1 LRSWRVPSES
11 KPGVEYTVT
20 LGEDGTWSCTCP
32 HYTYRRAEC
41 KHVLRVR
48 EELSAP
54 KASYVVHPMVRE
66 GVVEDREYQRRIVER
81 ALEANTLVVLPTA
94 LGKTVIAELVAAEL
108 LHRYPGC
115 RVLMMAPTKPLAL
128 QHRESIL
135 RHLKLEREEVATVT
149 GEMPDR
155 SMIWDDPRVR
165 VITAT
170 PQTVWNDYRKGLV
183 RLEEFALLVFDEC
196 HRSRS
201 RYAYTRLAGE
211 YVRKCPY
218 PLILA
223 LTASPGSE
231 EERVIEVVRN
241 LWIEQI
247 AWTTEE
253 DEDVARYI
261 PGIKASWVR
270 VALPEQYEAI
280 RQVIRRMIESTLAR
294 LRIDGLSVP
303 EEVNRKVLVGLM
315 NRLRAEI
322 EAGVKGPNMHYMALI
337 SAALSL
343 YHALELIESQHVYS
357 LRRYLEEIQES
368 ELRSH
373 RMVAGMPEF
382 RRLVM
387 MANECNADHTKV
399 NALLTVL
406 MAHFAEKK
414 DDRVLVF
421 ANIRTTAEV
430 LVERLKERGYK
441 AALFVGKAEGKGGP
455 RMTQEE
461 QMRVLK
467 AFREGA
473 YNVLV
478 ATSIGEEGLDIPEC
492 GLVVFYEPAVSGIR
506 YIQRRGR
513 TGRKL
518 PGKVVILVAE
528 GTVDEYYFREGYRRA
543 RRMER
548 ILKQASEK
556 TVRVLRRVERPQP
569 GVPWPWRRE
578 EGGELAIELE
588 TEDRDRMVEPEGLK
602 GEAEEELTIELP
614 PVQLAPTSDVVEEA
628 EPIEPEE
635 IEVEGPSSSE
645 LYHCR
650 KHLYMLLLKA
660 GDRGVTLGELL
671 KELGEDYSPDVVR
684 RSLSRLVRDGLVKRV
699 GDRYVTAAALR
710 SKPVAAKAQGR
721 IVTVEVEKVYPGFAV
736 VLVNDRFR
744 ARLEPSTY
752 NGPRELIKKGR
763 RFRARATVTKLNG
776 TTVLLIHDV
785 VEAI

>member
-1 LRSWRVPSES
+1 
-11 KPGVEYTVT
+11 
-20 LGEDGTWSCTCP
+20 
-32 HYTYRRAEC
+32 
-41 KHVLRVR
+41 
-48 EELSAP
+48 
-54 KASYVVHPMVRE
+54 MVRE

-149 GEMPDR
+149 GEMPER
-155 SMIWDDPRVR
+155 SVAWDDPRVR

-170 PQTVWNDYRKGLV
+170 PQTVWNDYREGLV

-231 EERVIEVVRN
+231 EEKVVEVVRN

-247 AWTTEE
+247 LWTTED
-253 DEDVARYI
+253 DEEVARYI

-270 VALPEQYEAI
+270 VALPEEYEAI
-280 RQVIRRMIESTLAR
+280 RQVIKRMIETVLAR
-294 LRIDGLSVP
+294 LRIDGLSIP

-373 RMVAGMPEF
+373 KMVAGMPEF

-387 MANECNADHTKV
+387 MANECSADHTKV

-406 MAHFAEKK
+406 MAHFAEKE
-414 DDRVLVF
+414 DDRVLLF
-421 ANIRTTAEV
+421 ANIRSTAEV
-430 LVERLKERGYK
+430 LVERLKERGYR

-513 TGRKL
+513 TGRRL

-528 GTVDEYYFREGYRRA
+528 GTVDEYYFREGYSRA
-543 RRMER
+543 RKMER
-548 ILKQASEK
+548 MLKQASEK
-556 TVRVLRRVERPQP
+556 TVRVLRRAERPQP
-569 GVPWPWRRE
+569 GTPWPWRRV

-588 TEDRDRMVEPEGLK
+588 TEDRGHASESEEQE

-614 PVQLAPTSDVVEEA
+614 PVQSAPTSDAVEEA
-628 EPIEPEE
+628 EPIEPEG

-660 GDRGVTLGELL
+660 GDRGATLGELL
-671 KELGEDYSPDVVR
+671 KELDEDYSPDVVR
-684 RSLSRLVRDGLVKRV
+684 RSLARLVRDGLVKKV

-710 SKPVAAKAQGR
+710 SRPVAAKAQGR
-721 IVTVEVEKVYPGFAV
+721 IRTIEVEKVYPGFAV
-736 VLVNDRFR
+736 VFVDDRFR
-744 ARLEPSTY
+744 ARLESSAY

-763 RFRARATVTKLNG
+763 RFRARATVTKLDG
-776 TTVLLIHDV
+776 TTTILIHDV

>member
-1 LRSWRVPSES
+1 
-11 KPGVEYTVT
+11 
-20 LGEDGTWSCTCP
+20 
-32 HYTYRRAEC
+32 
-41 KHVLRVR
+41 VR

-54 KASYVVHPMVRE
+54 EPNYVVHPLVRE
-66 GVVEDREYQRRIVER
+66 GALEDREYQRRIVEK
-81 ALEANTLVVLPTA
+81 ALQANTLVVLPTA

-108 LHRYPGC
+108 LHRYAGC

-135 RHLKLEREEVATVT
+135 RHLKLERDEVATVT
-149 GEMPDR
+149 GETEERTMA
-155 SMIWDDPRVR
+155 WDDPKIK

-170 PQTVWNDYRKGLV
+170 PQTVWNDYRRGLV

-231 EERVIEVVRN
+231 EEKVVEVVRN

-247 AWTTEE
+247 VWTTED

-280 RQVIRRMIESTLAR
+280 RQVIKRMIESTLAR
-294 LRIDGLSVP
+294 LRIDGMLRVP
-303 EEVNRKVLVGLM
+303 QEAVNRKVLVGLM

-322 EAGVKGPNMHYMALI
+322 EAGVKGSNMHYMALI

-430 LVERLKERGYK
+430 LVERLKERGYR

-461 QMRVLK
+461 QMRVLR

-543 RRMER
+543 RKMER
-548 ILKQASEK
+548 ILKLASEK
-556 TVRVLRRVERPQP
+556 TVRVLRRAERPQP
-569 GVPWPWRRE
+569 GTPWPWRR

-588 TEDRDRMVEPEGLK
+588 TEDRGYATEPEEQGS
-602 GEAEEELTIELP
+602 EAEEELTIEIP
-614 PVQLAPTSDVVEEA
+614 PVQSAPTSDAVEEV

-660 GDRGVTLGELL
+660 GNRGATLGELL
-671 KELGEDYSPDVVR
+671 KELDEGYSPDVVR
-684 RSLSRLVRDGLVKRV
+684 RSLARLVRDGLVKKV
-699 GDRYVTAAALR
+699 GDRYVTTAALR
-710 SKPVAAKAQGR
+710 SKPIKAKPQGR

-736 VLVNDRFR
+736 VLVDDRFR

-776 TTVLLIHDV
+776 KTAILIHDV
-785 VEAI
+785 VKVI

>member
-1 LRSWRVPSES
+1 
-11 KPGVEYTVT
+11 
-20 LGEDGTWSCTCP
+20 
-32 HYTYRRAEC
+32 
-41 KHVLRVR
+41 
-48 EELSAP
+48 
-54 KASYVVHPMVRE
+54 
-66 GVVEDREYQRRIVER
+66 
-81 ALEANTLVVLPTA
+81 
-94 LGKTVIAELVAAEL
+94 
-108 LHRYPGC
+108 
-115 RVLMMAPTKPLAL
+115 
-128 QHRESIL
+128 
-135 RHLKLEREEVATVT
+135 
-149 GEMPDR
+149 
-155 SMIWDDPRVR
+155 

-170 PQTVWNDYRKGLV
+170 PQTVWNDYKRGLV

-211 YVRKCPY
+211 YVRRCPY

-247 AWTTEE
+247 VWTTEE
-253 DEDVARYI
+253 DEEVAKYI

-280 RQVIRRMIESTLAR
+280 RQVIKRMIETVLAK
-294 LRIDGLSVP
+294 LRIDGLSIP
-303 EEVNRKVLVGLM
+303 EEVDRKVLVGLM

-322 EAGVKGPNMHYMALI
+322 EAGAKGPNMHYMVLI

-357 LRRYLEEIQES
+357 LRRYLEEIQGS

-387 MANECNADHTKV
+387 MANECNVDHTKV

-421 ANIRTTAEV
+421 ANIRATAEV
-430 LVERLKERGYK
+430 LVERLKERGYR

-513 TGRKL
+513 TGRRL

-543 RRMER
+543 RKMER
-548 ILKQASEK
+548 ILKLASEK
-556 TVRVLRRVERPQP
+556 TVRVLRRAERPQP
-569 GVPWPWRRE
+569 GAPWPWRRE
-578 EGGELAIELE
+578 GELVIELE
-588 TEDRDRMVEPEGLK
+588 TEDRGHATESEEEERE
-602 GEAEEELTIELP
+602 GEAEEELTIEIP
-614 PVQLAPTSDVVEEA
+614 PVQSAPTSDVVEEV
-628 EPIEPEE
+628 EPIESEE
-635 IEVEGPSSSE
+635 IEVKGPSSSE

-650 KHLYMLLLKA
+650 KQLYMLLLKA
-660 GDRGVTLGELL
+660 GDRGATLGELL
-671 KELGEDYSPDVVR
+671 KELDEDYNPDVVR
-684 RSLSRLVRDGLVKRV
+684 RGLARLVRDGLVKRV

-710 SKPVAAKAQGR
+710 SRPVAAKAQGR

-736 VLVNDRFR
+736 VLVDDRFR

-776 TTVLLIHDV
+776 RTALLVHDV
-785 VEAI
+785 IEAI

>member
-1 LRSWRVPSES
+1 VPSES

-20 LGEDGTWSCTCP
+20 LSDDGTWSCTCP
-32 HYTYRRAEC
+32 HFTYRRTEC
-41 KHVLRVR
+41 KHILKVKGGLP
-48 EELSAP
+48 AP
-54 KASYVVHPMVRE
+54 APSYVVHPMVRE

-108 LHRYPGC
+108 LYRYPGC

-135 RHLKLEREEVATVT
+135 RHMKLEREEVATVT

-155 SMIWDDPRVR
+155 SVIWDDPRVR

-170 PQTVWNDYRKGLV
+170 PQTVWNDYRRGLV

-231 EERVIEVVRN
+231 EEKVVEVVRN

-247 AWTTEE
+247 VWTTED
-253 DEDVARYI
+253 DEEVARYI

-280 RQVIRRMIESTLAR
+280 RQVIKRMIETMLAR
-294 LRIDGLSVP
+294 LRINGMLRVP
-303 EEVNRKVLVGLM
+303 QEAVNRKVLVGLM

-387 MANECNADHTKV
+387 MANECNVDHTKV

-421 ANIRTTAEV
+421 ANIRATAEV
-430 LVERLKERGYK
+430 LVERLKERGYR

-461 QMRVLK
+461 QMRVLR

-473 YNVLV
+473 CNVLV

-513 TGRKL
+513 TGRRL
-518 PGKVVILVAE
+518 PGKVVILLAE

-543 RRMER
+543 RKMER

-556 TVRVLRRVERPQP
+556 TVRVLRRAERPQP
-569 GVPWPWRRE
+569 GTPWPWRRE
-578 EGGELAIELE
+578 GELTIELE
-588 TEDRDRMVEPEGLK
+588 TEDREHAIEPEEQE

-614 PVQLAPTSDVVEEA
+614 SIRSVPTSDAVEEIK
-628 EPIEPEE
+628 PIEPEE
-635 IEVEGPSSSE
+635 IEIEGPSSSE

-650 KHLYMLLLKA
+650 KQLYMLLLKA
-660 GDRGVTLGELL
+660 GDRGASLQELL
-671 KELGEDYSPDVVR
+671 EELEDYNPDVVR
-684 RSLSRLVRDGLVKRV
+684 RSLARLVKDGLVKKV

-710 SKPVAAKAQGR
+710 SRPVAAKAQGR

-736 VLVNDRFR
+736 VLVDDRFR

-763 RFRARATVTKLNG
+763 RFRARATITKLEG
-776 TTVLLIHDV
+776 KTAILIHDV

>member
-1 LRSWRVPSES
+1 
-11 KPGVEYTVT
+11 
-20 LGEDGTWSCTCP
+20 
-32 HYTYRRAEC
+32 
-41 KHVLRVR
+41 
-48 EELSAP
+48 
-54 KASYVVHPMVRE
+54 
-66 GVVEDREYQRRIVER
+66 
-81 ALEANTLVVLPTA
+81 
-94 LGKTVIAELVAAEL
+94 
-108 LHRYPGC
+108 
-115 RVLMMAPTKPLAL
+115 
-128 QHRESIL
+128 
-135 RHLKLEREEVATVT
+135 
-149 GEMPDR
+149 
-155 SMIWDDPRVR
+155 
-165 VITAT
+165 
-170 PQTVWNDYRKGLV
+170 
-183 RLEEFALLVFDEC
+183 
-196 HRSRS
+196 
-201 RYAYTRLAGE
+201 
-211 YVRKCPY
+211 
-218 PLILA
+218 
-223 LTASPGSE
+223 
-231 EERVIEVVRN
+231 VRN

-247 AWTTEE
+247 VWTTED
-253 DEDVARYI
+253 DEEVAKYI

-280 RQVIRRMIESTLAR
+280 RQVIKRMIESTLAR

-357 LRRYLEEIQES
+357 LRRYLGEIQES

-387 MANECNADHTKV
+387 MANECNVDHTKV

-430 LVERLKERGYK
+430 LVERLKERGYR

-461 QMRVLK
+461 QMRVLR
-467 AFREGA
+467 AFREGT

-492 GLVVFYEPAVSGIR
+492 GLVLFYEPAVSGIR

-513 TGRKL
+513 TGRRL
-518 PGKVVILVAE
+518 PGKVVILLAE

-543 RRMER
+543 RKMER
-548 ILKQASEK
+548 ILEQASEK
-556 TVRVLRRVERPQP
+556 TVRVLRKAERPQP
-569 GVPWPWRRE
+569 GTPWPWRRE
-578 EGGELAIELE
+578 EGELAIELE
-588 TEDRDRMVEPEGLK
+588 TEDRRHATEPEEQE
-602 GEAEEELTIELP
+602 GEAREELAIELP
-614 PVQLAPTSDVVEEA
+614 PVQSAPTSDVVEEV

-650 KHLYMLLLKA
+650 KQLYMLLLKA
-660 GDRGVTLGELL
+660 GDRGATLGELL
-671 KELGEDYSPDVVR
+671 KELDEGYSPDVVR
-684 RSLSRLVRDGLVKRV
+684 RSLARLVRDGLVKKV

-736 VLVNDRFR
+736 VLVDDRFR
-744 ARLEPSTY
+744 ARLEASTY

-763 RFRARATVTKLNG
+763 RFRARATVTRMNG
-776 TTVLLIHDV
+776 KTAILIHDV

>member
-11 KPGVEYTVT
+11 KPGIEYMVT
-20 LGEDGTWSCTCP
+20 LSDDGTWSCTCP
-32 HYTYRRAEC
+32 HYTYKRAEC
-41 KHVLRVR
+41 KHILRVR

-54 KASYVVHPMVRE
+54 GPNYVVHPMVRE

-108 LHRYPGC
+108 LHKYPGC

-155 SMIWDDPRVR
+155 SVVWDDPKVR

-170 PQTVWNDYRKGLV
+170 PQTVWNDYRRGLV

-211 YVRKCPY
+211 YVRRCPY

-231 EERVIEVVRN
+231 EEKVIEVVRN

-247 AWTTEE
+247 VWTTED
-253 DEDVARYI
+253 DEEVARYI

-280 RQVIRRMIESTLAR
+280 RQVIKRMIESILAR
-294 LRIDGLSVP
+294 LRIDGLPVP

-337 SAALSL
+337 SAVLSL
-343 YHALELIESQHVYS
+343 YHALELIESQHVHS
-357 LRRYLEEIQES
+357 LRKYLEEIQES

-373 RMVAGMPEF
+373 KIVAGMPEF

-387 MANECNADHTKV
+387 MVNECNVDHTKV

-421 ANIRTTAEV
+421 ANIRSTAEV
-430 LVERLKERGYK
+430 LVERLKERGYR

-461 QMRVLK
+461 QIRVLK
-467 AFREGA
+467 AFREGV

-543 RRMER
+543 RKMER
-548 ILKQASEK
+548 ILRQASEK
-556 TVRVLRRVERPQP
+556 TVRVLRRAERPQP
-569 GVPWPWRRE
+569 GTPWPWRRE
-578 EGGELAIELE
+578 GELAIELE
-588 TEDRDRMVEPEGLK
+588 TEDRWHVTEPEEQE
-602 GEAEEELTIELP
+602 GEAREELAIELP
-614 PVQLAPTSDVVEEA
+614 PVQSAPTSDVVEGIK
-628 EPIEPEE
+628 PIELEE

-650 KHLYMLLLKA
+650 KQLYMLLLKA
-660 GDRGVTLGELL
+660 GDRGATFGELL
-671 KELGEDYSPDVVR
+671 KELEDYSPDVVR
-684 RSLSRLVRDGLVKRV
+684 RSLARLVRDGLVKRV

-736 VLVNDRFR
+736 VLVDDRFR

-776 TTVLLIHDV
+776 RTALLVHDV
-785 VEAI
+785 IEAI

>member
-1 LRSWRVPSES
+1 VPSES
-11 KPGVEYTVT
+11 RPGIEYTVT
-20 LGEDGTWSCTCP
+20 LGNDGTWSCTCP

-41 KHVLRVR
+41 KHILKVK
-48 EELSAP
+48 EGFMAP
-54 KASYVVHPMVRE
+54 GPSYVVHPMVRE

-135 RHLKLEREEVATVT
+135 RHLKLERVEVATVT

-155 SMIWDDPRVR
+155 SVVWDDPRVR

-183 RLEEFALLVFDEC
+183 RLEEFALLVLDEC

-211 YVRKCPY
+211 YVRRCPY

-231 EERVIEVVRN
+231 EEKVIEVVRN

-247 AWTTEE
+247 VWTTED
-253 DEDVARYI
+253 DEEVARYI

-280 RQVIRRMIESTLAR
+280 RQVIKRMIESTLAK
-294 LRIDGLSVP
+294 LRIDGLSIP
-303 EEVNRKVLVGLM
+303 EEVNRKVLIGLM

-322 EAGVKGPNMHYMALI
+322 EAGAKGPNMHYMALI

-387 MANECNADHTKV
+387 MANECNVDHTKV

-421 ANIRTTAEV
+421 ANIRATAEV
-430 LVERLKERGYK
+430 LVERLKERGYR

-461 QMRVLK
+461 QMRVLR

-513 TGRKL
+513 TGRRL

-543 RRMER
+543 RKMER

-556 TVRVLRRVERPQP
+556 TVRVLRRAERPQP
-569 GVPWPWRRE
+569 GAPWPWRRE
-578 EGGELAIELE
+578 GELAIELE
-588 TEDRDRMVEPEGLK
+588 TEDRGHSTEPEEQE

-614 PVQLAPTSDVVEEA
+614 LVQSPKTSDTVEETK
-628 EPIEPEE
+628 PIEPEE

-660 GDRGVTLGELL
+660 GDRGATLGELL
-671 KELGEDYSPDVVR
+671 KELDEDYSPDVVR
-684 RSLSRLVRDGLVKRV
+684 RGLARLVRDGLVKKV
-699 GDRYVTAAALR
+699 GNRHVTAAALR
-710 SKPVAAKAQGR
+710 SRPVAAKAQGR

-736 VLVNDRFR
+736 VLVNERFR

-763 RFRARATVTKLNG
+763 RFKARATITKLNG
-776 TTVLLIHDV
+776 KTAILVHDV
-785 VEAI
+785 VEVV

>member
-1 LRSWRVPSES
+1 LRSWRVPSEA
-11 KPGVEYTVT
+11 KPGIEYTVT

-32 HYTYRRAEC
+32 HYTYRRVEC
-41 KHVLRVR
+41 KHILKVK
-48 EELSAP
+48 EGFSAP

-149 GEMPDR
+149 GETGER
-155 SMIWDDPRVR
+155 SVAWDDPWVR

-170 PQTVWNDYRKGLV
+170 PQTVWNDYKRGLV

-211 YVRKCPY
+211 YVRRCPY

-231 EERVIEVVRN
+231 EEKVVEVVRN

-247 AWTTEE
+247 VWTTED
-253 DEDVARYI
+253 DEEVAKYI

-280 RQVIRRMIESTLAR
+280 RQVIKRMIETVLAK
-294 LRIDGLSVP
+294 LRIDGLPVP

-357 LRRYLEEIQES
+357 LRKYLEEIQES

-387 MANECNADHTKV
+387 MANECSVDHTKV

-421 ANIRTTAEV
+421 ANIRATAEV
-430 LVERLKERGYK
+430 LVERLKERGYR

-461 QMRVLK
+461 QMRVLR

-513 TGRKL
+513 TGRRL
-518 PGKVVILVAE
+518 PGKVVILVAD

-543 RRMER
+543 RKMER
-548 ILKQASEK
+548 ILEQASEK
-556 TVRVLRRVERPQP
+556 TVRVLRRAERPQP
-569 GVPWPWRRE
+569 DVPWPWRRE
-578 EGGELAIELE
+578 EGKGLVIELE
-588 TEDRDRMVEPEGLK
+588 TEDRRHASEPEEQE
-602 GEAEEELTIELP
+602 GETRKELTIELP
-614 PVQLAPTSDVVEEA
+614 PVQSAPTSDAVEEA
-628 EPIEPEE
+628 KPIEFEE

-660 GDRGVTLGELL
+660 GDGGATLEELL
-671 KELGEDYSPDVVR
+671 KELDEDYSPDVVR
-684 RSLSRLVRDGLVKRV
+684 RSLARLMRDGLVKKV

-710 SKPVAAKAQGR
+710 SKPIKAKPQGR
-721 IVTVEVEKVYPGFAV
+721 MVTVEVEKVYPGFAV
-736 VLVNDRFR
+736 VLVDDRFR

-776 TTVLLIHDV
+776 KTAILIHDV

>member
-1 LRSWRVPSES
+1 LRSWRVPSET

-20 LGEDGTWSCTCP
+20 LSDDGSWSCTCP

-41 KHVLRVR
+41 KHILKVKGG
-48 EELSAP
+48 LSAP

-66 GVVEDREYQRRIVER
+66 GTVEDRGYQRRMVER

-115 RVLMMAPTKPLAL
+115 RVLIMAPTKPLAL

-155 SMIWDDPRVR
+155 SMIWDDPKVR

-170 PQTVWNDYRKGLV
+170 PQTVWNDYKRGLV

-211 YVRKCPY
+211 YVRRCPY

-231 EERVIEVVRN
+231 EEKVIEVVRN

-247 AWTTEE
+247 VWMTEE
-253 DEDVARYI
+253 DEEVAKYI

-280 RQVIRRMIESTLAR
+280 RQVIKRMIESTLAR
-294 LRIDGLSVP
+294 LRIDGLPVP

-322 EAGVKGPNMHYMALI
+322 EAGAKGPNMHYMALI

-373 RMVAGMPEF
+373 RIVAGMPEF

-387 MANECNADHTKV
+387 MANECNVDHTKV

-513 TGRKL
+513 TGRRL
-518 PGKVVILVAE
+518 PGKVVILLAE

-543 RRMER
+543 RKMER
-548 ILKQASEK
+548 ILEQASEK
-556 TVRVLRRVERPQP
+556 TVRVLRRAERPQP
-569 GVPWPWRRE
+569 GTHWPWRRV
-578 EGGELAIELE
+578 EGEELAIELE
-588 TEDRDRMVEPEGLK
+588 TEDRKHATEPEEQE
-602 GEAEEELTIELP
+602 GEAREELTIELP
-614 PVQLAPTSDVVEEA
+614 PVQTAPTSDTVEEVK
-628 EPIEPEE
+628 PVEPEE

-650 KHLYMLLLKA
+650 KQLYMLLLKA
-660 GDRGVTLGELL
+660 GDRGASLQELL
-671 KELGEDYSPDVVR
+671 EELEDYSPDVVR
-684 RSLSRLVRDGLVKRV
+684 RGLARLVRDGLVKKV
-699 GDRYVTAAALR
+699 GDRYVTTAALR
-710 SKPVAAKAQGR
+710 SRPVAAKPQGR

-736 VLVNDRFR
+736 VLVDDKFR

-763 RFRARATVTKLNG
+763 RFRARATLTRMNG
-776 TTVLLIHDV
+776 KTAILIHDV

>member
-1 LRSWRVPSES
+1 LLAKLRINGMLRVP
-11 KPGVEYTVT
+11 
-20 LGEDGTWSCTCP
+20 
-32 HYTYRRAEC
+32 
-41 KHVLRVR
+41 
-48 EELSAP
+48 
-54 KASYVVHPMVRE
+54 
-66 GVVEDREYQRRIVER
+66 Q
-81 ALEANTLVVLPTA
+81 EA
-94 LGKTVIAELVAAEL
+94 
-108 LHRYPGC
+108 
-115 RVLMMAPTKPLAL
+115 
-128 QHRESIL
+128 
-135 RHLKLEREEVATVT
+135 
-149 GEMPDR
+149 
-155 SMIWDDPRVR
+155 
-165 VITAT
+165 
-170 PQTVWNDYRKGLV
+170 
-183 RLEEFALLVFDEC
+183 
-196 HRSRS
+196 
-201 RYAYTRLAGE
+201 
-211 YVRKCPY
+211 
-218 PLILA
+218 
-223 LTASPGSE
+223 
-231 EERVIEVVRN
+231 
-241 LWIEQI
+241 
-247 AWTTEE
+247 
-253 DEDVARYI
+253 
-261 PGIKASWVR
+261 
-270 VALPEQYEAI
+270 
-280 RQVIRRMIESTLAR
+280 
-294 LRIDGLSVP
+294 
-303 EEVNRKVLVGLM
+303 VNRKVLVGLM

-322 EAGVKGPNMHYMALI
+322 EAGAKGPNMHYMALI

-387 MANECNADHTKV
+387 MANECNVDHTKV

-406 MAHFAEKK
+406 TAHFAEKK

-421 ANIRTTAEV
+421 ANIRTTAEI
-430 LVERLKERGYK
+430 LVERLKERGYRT
-441 AALFVGKAEGKGGP
+441 ALFVGKAEGKGGP

-467 AFREGA
+467 AFREGV

-513 TGRKL
+513 TGRRL
-518 PGKVVILVAE
+518 PGKVVILLAE

-548 ILKQASEK
+548 ILEQASEK
-556 TVRVLRRVERPQP
+556 TVRVLRRAERPQP
-569 GVPWPWRRE
+569 GTPWPWRRV
-578 EGGELAIELE
+578 EGEVVIELE
-588 TEDRDRMVEPEGLK
+588 TEDREHAIEPEEQE

-614 PVQLAPTSDVVEEA
+614 PVRSAPTSDAVEEA

-635 IEVEGPSSSE
+635 IEVEGPTSSE

-650 KHLYMLLLKA
+650 KQLYMLLLKA
-660 GDRGVTLGELL
+660 GDRGAALGELL
-671 KELGEDYSPDVVR
+671 KELDEGYSPDVVR
-684 RSLSRLVRDGLVKRV
+684 RSLARLVRDGLVKKV
-699 GDRYVTAAALR
+699 GNRYITAAALR
-710 SKPVAAKAQGR
+710 SKPIKAKPQGR

-736 VLVNDRFR
+736 VLVDDRFR

-776 TTVLLIHDV
+776 KTAILIHDV

>member
-1 LRSWRVPSES
+1 LRSWQVPSES
-11 KPGVEYTVT
+11 RPGVEYTVT
-20 LGEDGTWSCTCP
+20 LGDEGTWSCTCP
-32 HYTYRRAEC
+32 HFTYRRAEC
-41 KHVLRVR
+41 KHILKVK
-48 EELSAP
+48 EGLSGP

-94 LGKTVIAELVAAEL
+94 LGKTVVAELVAAEL

-135 RHLKLEREEVATVT
+135 RHLKLERDEVATVT

-155 SMIWDDPRVR
+155 SVVWDDPRVR

-170 PQTVWNDYRKGLV
+170 PQTVWNDYKRGLV

-211 YVRKCPY
+211 YVRRCPY

-231 EERVIEVVRN
+231 EEKVIEVVRN

-247 AWTTEE
+247 VWTTEE
-253 DEDVARYI
+253 DEEVARYI

-280 RQVIRRMIESTLAR
+280 RQVIKRMIESTLAR

-322 EAGVKGPNMHYMALI
+322 EAGAKGPNMHYMALI

-373 RMVAGMPEF
+373 RMVTGMPEF

-406 MAHFAEKK
+406 TAHFAEKK

-421 ANIRTTAEV
+421 ANIRSTAEV

-461 QMRVLK
+461 QMMVLR

-518 PGKVVILVAE
+518 PGKVVILLAE

-543 RRMER
+543 RKMER
-548 ILKQASEK
+548 ILEQASEK
-556 TVRVLRRVERPQP
+556 TVRVLRRAERPQP
-569 GVPWPWRRE
+569 GAPWPWRRE
-578 EGGELAIELE
+578 GELVIELE
-588 TEDRDRMVEPEGLK
+588 TEDSRHASEPEEQE
-602 GEAEEELTIELP
+602 GEAEEELAIELP
-614 PVQLAPTSDVVEEA
+614 PIQSAPTSDAVEEIK
-628 EPIEPEE
+628 PIEPKE

-650 KHLYMLLLKA
+650 KQLYMLLLKA
-660 GDRGVTLGELL
+660 GDRGATLGELL
-671 KELGEDYSPDVVR
+671 KGLDEGYNPDVIR
-684 RSLSRLVRDGLVKRV
+684 RSLARLVRDGLVKRV

-710 SKPVAAKAQGR
+710 SRPVAAKAQGR

-736 VLVNDRFR
+736 VLVDDRFR

-776 TTVLLIHDV
+776 KTAILIHDV

>member
-20 LGEDGTWSCTCP
+20 LSDDGSWSCTCP
-32 HYTYRRAEC
+32 HYTYRRVEC
-41 KHVLRVR
+41 KHILKVK
-48 EELSAP
+48 EGLSAP
-54 KASYVVHPMVRE
+54 APGYVVHPMVRE

-115 RVLMMAPTKPLAL
+115 RILMMAPTKPLAL

-155 SMIWDDPRVR
+155 SVVWDDPRVR

-170 PQTVWNDYRKGLV
+170 PQTVWNDYKRGLV

-211 YVRKCPY
+211 YIRRCPY

-231 EERVIEVVRN
+231 EEKVVEVVGN

-247 AWTTEE
+247 VWTTED
-253 DEDVARYI
+253 DEEVAKYI

-280 RQVIRRMIESTLAR
+280 RQVIKRMIESTLAR
-294 LRIDGLSVP
+294 LRIDGLSIP

-322 EAGVKGPNMHYMALI
+322 EAGAKGPNMHYMALI

-357 LRRYLEEIQES
+357 LRRYLEEIQDS

-387 MANECNADHTKV
+387 MANECNVDHTKV

-513 TGRKL
+513 TGRRL
-518 PGKVVILVAE
+518 PGKVVILLAE

-543 RRMER
+543 RKMER
-548 ILKQASEK
+548 ILEQASEK
-556 TVRVLRRVERPQP
+556 TVRVLRRAERPQP
-569 GVPWPWRRE
+569 GTHWSWRRV
-578 EGGELAIELE
+578 EGEELAIELE
-588 TEDRDRMVEPEGLK
+588 TEDRKHATEPEEQE
-602 GEAEEELTIELP
+602 GEAREELTIELP
-614 PVQLAPTSDVVEEA
+614 PVQTAPTSDTVEEVK
-628 EPIEPEE
+628 PVEPEE

-650 KHLYMLLLKA
+650 KQLYMLLLKA
-660 GDRGVTLGELL
+660 GDRGASLQELL
-671 KELGEDYSPDVVR
+671 EELEDYSPDVVR
-684 RSLSRLVRDGLVKRV
+684 MGLARLVRDGLVKKV
-699 GDRYVTAAALR
+699 GDRYVTTAALR
-710 SKPVAAKAQGR
+710 SRPVAAKPQGR

-736 VLVNDRFR
+736 VLVDDKFR

-763 RFRARATVTKLNG
+763 RFRARATLTRMNG
-776 TTVLLIHDV
+776 KTAILIHDV